1 MASALINVPPRAKRG
16 EIIEIKTLIS
26 HTMETGFRRTQLGA
40 VIPRDIIRRFVCTY
54 NGTEVFSADLHP
66 AIAANPFIVFSTI
79 AIESGTLVFSWTGD
93 NGFSVTE
100 SATISVG
107 GPEMAPHTP
116 QRSEPPRETR
126 DGPR

>member
-26 HTMETGFRRTQLGA
+26 HVMETGFRRTQVGG

-66 AIAANPFIVFSTI
+66 AVSANPFFVFSTV
-79 AIESGTLVFSWTGD
+79 AMESGTLAFTWTGD

-100 SATISVG
+100 SATITV
-107 GPEMAPHTP
+107 E
-116 QRSEPPRETR
+116 
-126 DGPR
+126 